1 MTDMIKE
8 LWYGNI
14 VPQEDG
20 IFNKPELRELLDY
33 VARHRGEL
41 EETLTDKQKELLDKM
56 MDNRNEYDSL
66 AEAAVFAYGFKLG
79 AKIMLEA
86 LTDLT
91 K

>member
-1 MTDMIKE
+1 MIKE

-20 IFNKPELRELLDY
+20 IFNKPELRELLGY

-41 EETLTDKQKELLDKM
+41 EETLTIKQKELLDKM

-66 AEAAVFAYGFKLG
+66 AEAAVFAYGFKLE
-79 AKIMLEA
+79 AKIILEA